1 MAAKALS
8 SSLVTLLIFAIILSP
23 MSICHAVRF
32 TQRGIYINNSSPMFI
47 YIYIYICV
55 CVCVCVTLTNRDKI
69 LSLIFIFVLLAASG
83 PICPACVC
91 CTPAPP
97 GSCCQCCATPVETQS
112 ENGSPWYYLHISRL
126 HESQISK
133 IKVVYTMVTKF
144 QCFIML

>member
-8 SSLVTLLIFAIILSP
+8 SSLVALLIFAIILSP
-23 MSICHAVRF
+23 ISTCDAVRF
-32 TQRGIYINNSSPMFI
+32 TQRGMYINNSSPMFV
-47 YIYIYICV
+47 YIYV
-55 CVCVCVTLTNRDKI
+55 CVCVCVTLTKRDKI

-112 ENGSPWYYLHISRL
+112 ENGSP
-126 HESQISK
+126 
-133 IKVVYTMVTKF
+133 
-144 QCFIML
+144 

>member
-23 MSICHAVRF
+23 ISTYDAVRF

-47 YIYIYICV
+47 YI
-55 CVCVCVTLTNRDKI
+55 CVTLTNRDKI

-97 GSCCQCCATPVETQS
+97 GSCCQCCTTPIETQS
-112 ENGSPWYYLHISRL
+112 ENGTP
-126 HESQISK
+126 
-133 IKVVYTMVTKF
+133 
-144 QCFIML
+144 